1 MNTSTYKYNTWLYY
15 LILVLLVPALL
26 INLGIVT
33 LIDDEAL
40 RALVGLEMKY
50 SGNFI
55 APTVNGEFYYKKP
68 PLYNWILL
76 SFFELTGTVNEW
88 TVRLPTVFFLIAYA
102 STIFYYLRKHFS
114 FHLSFLGA
122 LMMITCGRMLFYDSM
137 LGLIDTCYS
146 WTVFVSFMVVYHSFE
161 KEEWLKL
168 FVLSYLLAAVGF
180 LMKGLPSVVFQGAT
194 LLVYFAYRR
203 RFWKLFS
210 WQHLVGGLSF
220 IIIVGGYYLLYHQY
234 NSLENVFTTLF
245 TETTKRTVANHSIWR
260 TISHFITFPLEMIYH
275 FLPWTLLVIYF
286 IRKDILQLLQKHP
299 FVVFSLICFLANI
312 LVYWTA
318 PKVHPRY
325 VFMLVPLFFT
335 AYLYLH
341 QLHEKEN
348 TWAYRTLYYLFGS
361 LITLTSIVTI
371 ALPFIDRLQ
380 NAPYLYI
387 KTLFLFS
394 LIASL
399 CFFYW
404 KKKAEPLLV
413 LIAVLLVVRIGF
425 NWFVIPDR
433 LVNDYGTDC
442 RTTSIAAAQA
452 TLNEPI
458 AVYKDSEMQYT
469 NGFYFTITR
478 KAIVPIHFDNFAPET
493 IYIIEPEQYPD
504 LECTEI
510 TTFKVRHGKEIYPMG
525 YLPEKELNKR

>member
-180 LMKGLPSVVFQGAT
+180 LMKNNN
-194 LLVYFAYRR
+194 
-203 RFWKLFS
+203 
-210 WQHLVGGLSF
+210 
-220 IIIVGGYYLLYHQY
+220 I
-234 NSLENVFTTLF
+234 
-245 TETTKRTVANHSIWR
+245 
-260 TISHFITFPLEMIYH
+260 
-275 FLPWTLLVIYF
+275 
-286 IRKDILQLLQKHP
+286 
-299 FVVFSLICFLANI
+299 FSLIRRDFQ
-312 LVYWTA
+312 
-318 PKVHPRY
+318 
-325 VFMLVPLFFT
+325 M
-335 AYLYLH
+335 
-341 QLHEKEN
+341 
-348 TWAYRTLYYLFGS
+348 
-361 LITLTSIVTI
+361 SIS
-371 ALPFIDRLQ
+371 
-380 NAPYLYI
+380 I
-387 KTLFLFS
+387 K
-394 LIASL
+394 A
-399 CFFYW
+399 
-404 KKKAEPLLV
+404 K
-413 LIAVLLVVRIGF
+413 G
-425 NWFVIPDR
+425 
-433 LVNDYGTDC
+433 
-442 RTTSIAAAQA
+442 
-452 TLNEPI
+452 
-458 AVYKDSEMQYT
+458 
-469 NGFYFTITR
+469 
-478 KAIVPIHFDNFAPET
+478 
-493 IYIIEPEQYPD
+493 
-504 LECTEI
+504 
-510 TTFKVRHGKEIYPMG
+510 
-525 YLPEKELNKR
+525 